1 MVLRLVRGLTGGRT
15 IELGYGVTVT
25 HRGFTYADLRE
36 AESTAL
42 RLARETMP
50 AARAFDAAALDDEDL
65 PPEHEEALRGQA
77 ARHLVKLLLLR
88 FGTAW
93 GGLETDSGE
102 PAPLTAESVDMFL
115 DLFPGVASA
124 LHGQLLSPWHELE
137 REGNG
142 YAPSPSTA
150 TAEG

>member
-1 MVLRLVRGLTGGRT
+1 MVLRLARRLGVART
-15 IELGYGVTVT
+15 IELGYNVTVS
-25 HRGFTYADLRE
+25 HRPFGYADWRAAE
-36 AESTAL
+36 AAAV
-42 RLARETMP
+42 RLARSTLP
-50 AARAFDAAALDDEDL
+50 ADLAFKAEMADDEDL
-65 PPEHEEALRGQA
+65 GPEHEEALRGQA

-88 FGTAW
+88 FGTGW
-93 GGLETDSGE
+93 GGLETDRGE
-102 PAPLTAESVDMFL
+102 PAPLEADSLDLFL